1 MMIISVITKQKCTF
15 THQLHRFN
23 RRYYYVHVPA
33 IVYAHQRTKYFE
45 VQITRESAS
54 QPSVEFT
61 I

>member
-1 MMIISVITKQKCTF
+1 MNISVKTKQKCTF

-23 RRYYYVHVPA
+23 RRYYYVQVPA
-33 IVYAHQRTKYFE
+33 IVYTYQRTEYFE
-45 VQITRESAS
+45 VQITSESAS